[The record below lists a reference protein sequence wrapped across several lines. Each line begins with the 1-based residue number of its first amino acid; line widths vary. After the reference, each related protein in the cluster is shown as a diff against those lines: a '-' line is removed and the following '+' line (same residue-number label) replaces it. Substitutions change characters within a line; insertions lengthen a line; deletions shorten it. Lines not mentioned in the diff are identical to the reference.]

1 MRLVTKFFSDQ
12 DQFDTSFD
20 GTSSGNNSMAA
31 DASFRKAVMAASGQC
46 AGDLCKMDRF
56 VEDSVDG
63 TLGYNI
69 YPPSKC
75 KVTETGL
82 LTTARTSTAEK
93 GALLANDI
101 TEAYVTII
109 SNRFD

>member
-1 MRLVTKFFSDQ
+1 MEKV
-12 DQFDTSFD
+12 FDEVEYPGIELEHAGILETSL
-20 GTSSGNNSMAA
+20 TLY
-31 DASFRKAVMAASGQC
+31 FRP
-46 AGDLCKMDRF
+46 DLCKMDRF

-93 GALLANDI
+93 GALLAKDI

>member
-46 AGDLCKMDRF
+46 AG
-56 VEDSVDG
+56 
-63 TLGYNI
+63 
-69 YPPSKC
+69 
-75 KVTETGL
+75 GL
-82 LTTARTSTAEK
+82 AVKARRLK
-93 GALLANDI
+93 QLRGFR
-101 TEAYVTII
+101 Y
-109 SNRFD
+109 RRY